1 MENWLSLPE
10 TLQTHARHHETG
22 AALDEALLGRVLA
35 ARNDGQGF
43 AMVEYLSCA
52 LIDLA
57 LHRHDAPEEL
67 NLAEFEAAFLAEIG
81 MPEGMALRH
90 RPIHFGHLFS
100 GDGYAAGYYFYLWAE
115 VLDADGF
122 EAFEEAGNPFDPA
135 LAAGLKSIFEAG
147 DTEDP
152 MTLYTAFRGRPPQ
165 VDALL
170 RKRGLVGA

>member
-1 MENWLSLPE
+1 
-10 TLQTHARHHETG
+10 
-22 AALDEALLGRVLA
+22 VLA

-57 LHRHDAPEEL
+57 LHRHEAPEEL
-67 NLAEFEAAFLAEIG
+67 TLEEFENTFLTEIG

-122 EAFEEAGNPFDPA
+122 EAFEEAGDPFHPE
-135 LAAGLKSIFEAG
+135 LAAKLKSIFEAG
-147 DTEDP
+147 DKADP
-152 MTLYTAFRGRPPQ
+152 MALYTAFRGREPQ
-165 VDALL
+165 VEALL